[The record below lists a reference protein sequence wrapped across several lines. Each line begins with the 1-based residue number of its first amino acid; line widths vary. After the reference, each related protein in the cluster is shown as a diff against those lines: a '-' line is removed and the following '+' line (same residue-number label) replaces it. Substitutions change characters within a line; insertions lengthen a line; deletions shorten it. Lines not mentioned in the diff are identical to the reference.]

1 MSLPRA
7 QAGAQHFAD
16 YEPPASISFVDQS
29 LPRNANGK
37 VLKRQLR
44 ESPLSENL

>member
-16 YEPPASISFVDQS
+16 YEPPDSISFVDQP
-29 LPRNANGK
+29 LPRHANGK
-37 VLKRQLR
+37 ILKRQLR
-44 ESPLSENL
+44 ESPLSQTL